1 MAKRFSPVSP
11 AAPSG
16 AKKLAFYAV
25 LVVTSVVVAF
35 SIAELVLRM
44 FPMPGIELD
53 LVVYDDLA
61 GYRFYPNATPEYR
74 TGEGVIRRPVNSLGY
89 LDREH
94 DMASRTEIK
103 IGFFGDSYTESRQV
117 HLEQTFFRLIEED
130 LSPQVETLAF
140 GLSGF
145 STLQAY
151 LTSKRWIDHFD
162 IDLVVYVFVENDP
175 GDQLKQIHP
184 RPAPFPVLTESGL
197 SIDTSFREMNA
208 TRNIFVRRVGDVL
221 TSHSLVFATISQRLR
236 LLLKYGPRFTAPD
249 ADLLTAADAGN
260 VSEDSVPNENDPP
273 SLWPDNLKSEAL
285 RVTEAT
291 IREWRDYVEQRGKQF
306 AVFYIPRESELQEPT
321 QQQDSWKPWLEAF
334 LLRENIP
341 FIDPTPELAAMETA
355 GKQVFD
361 DHFTP
366 FGHMAAANS
375 FETWLEKTEN
385 YGAR

>member
-1 MAKRFSPVSP
+1 
-11 AAPSG
+11 
-16 AKKLAFYAV
+16 
-25 LVVTSVVVAF
+25 VTSVVVAF

-145 STLQAY
+145 STLQA
-151 LTSKRWIDHFD
+151 
-162 IDLVVYVFVENDP
+162 
-175 GDQLKQIHP
+175 
-184 RPAPFPVLTESGL
+184 APFPVLTESGL

-249 ADLLTAADAGN
+249 ADILTVADAGN